1 MKKIIALLLALT
13 LAFAVSAC
21 GPKAGNTEAKQSDAG
36 FFEMADLSGTAIRVP
51 KQINSIVVLAPAIAE
66 MVVGLDCGGKVIGYD
81 TQSSGLEGLPE
92 GKPTFDLMSPD
103 MEMLMGMKPD
113 VLFVSNMTYYDQEDP
128 FRMLIDQGVC
138 VVSMPSADTI
148 DGIKRDLTFVATV
161 LGMEE
166 KGEEL
171 ANDLQKGLDDITLAI
186 STVSEKKRVYFE
198 LSAAPDLYSFG
209 SGVFLNEMLELI
221 GAENILA
228 NQTGWL
234 KVDAETVVAANP
246 DVILTNVNYI
256 ADPVGEILSRGG
268 WDTVSA
274 VRNRQVYYIDNMASS
289 LANQNVIIA
298 LEQMAKAVYPECF
311 Q

>member
-148 DGIKRDLTFVATV
+148 DGIKRDLAFVATV
-161 LGMEE
+161 LGIEE

-171 ANDLQKGLDDITLAI
+171 ANDLQKGLDKNFIVIT
-186 STVSEKKRVYFE
+186 
-198 LSAAPDLYSFG
+198 
-209 SGVFLNEMLELI
+209 
-221 GAENILA
+221 
-228 NQTGWL
+228 
-234 KVDAETVVAANP
+234 
-246 DVILTNVNYI
+246 VIIINYI
-256 ADPVGEILSRGG
+256 
-268 WDTVSA
+268 
-274 VRNRQVYYIDNMASS
+274 
-289 LANQNVIIA
+289 
-298 LEQMAKAVYPECF
+298 
-311 Q
+311 

>member
-1 MKKIIALLLALT
+1 MIGIVFAIVMRPAAL
-13 LAFAVSAC
+13 
-21 GPKAGNTEAKQSDAG
+21 
-36 FFEMADLSGTAIRVP
+36 
-51 KQINSIVVLAPAIAE
+51 PAA
-66 MVVGLDCGGKVIGYD
+66 
-81 TQSSGLEGLPE
+81 
-92 GKPTFDLMSPD
+92 
-103 MEMLMGMKPD
+103 
-113 VLFVSNMTYYDQEDP
+113 
-128 FRMLIDQGVC
+128 RMLL
-138 VVSMPSADTI
+138 PSADTI

-171 ANDLQKGLDDITLAI
+171 ANDLQKGLDNITQAI
-186 STVSEKKRVYFE
+186 GTVSEKKRVYFE